1 MADVTVG
8 LIGNPNCGKSTLF
21 NALTGGRA
29 RVGNW
34 PGVTVER
41 RSGRWPL
48 AGRDVEL
55 IDLPGTYALDSS
67 PSASQDEIIARDFAA
82 SGGADVIVN
91 VLDATAIERGLYLTF
106 QLLEMRVPLVV
117 AVNRMDLARREGIR
131 VDLDRL
137 AERLG
142 CPVVPLVATRREGT
156 GKLAT
161 TVAEVLESGP
171 RVGIRIEYPAAIEQ
185 ALRELGD
192 RIEPMAHERG
202 VDPRWLGLALLE
214 GDRMALARADAAL
227 RDALEVVRAHA
238 ERHLDEPLDVYI
250 ADTRYRQIHSVA
262 GDSVR
267 HRGRVDRNLSDRID
281 RVLLHRIAGIP
292 IFLGVMYLLFV
303 ASYNGG
309 AVFIDF
315 FDQAAGVIFVEGT
328 AAGLDALGAPEWL
341 NTLLADAVGGAIQ
354 LVATFVAPIALTF
367 LFLAL
372 LEDSGYMARAA
383 FVMDRLMRRIGLP
396 GKAFVPM
403 VIGFGCNVPA
413 VMATRTLENPRER
426 LVAALMQPFMSCN
439 ARLVIYMAF
448 VAVFFR
454 DHGGQIVFGL
464 YLLGILMA
472 VLTALVLNR
481 TALRGEATPFVMELP
496 AYQVPRAGGLL
507 ATTWERLRVFVL
519 GVSKVIIVA
528 SVAISLL
535 SSFSPR
541 GEVLGPDRIGDSLL
555 GEIGKAI
562 TPAFGPMGLDE
573 DDWPEAVGLLTGV
586 VVKEVVLGTLNTIH
600 SRMATGEQ
608 DTTSAAEAAPYQPW
622 EGLMAAL
629 ATIPENA
636 RALVDDFTD
645 PLGLSGVSRLETGEA
660 EALAAE
666 QGLSQQAFSRLG
678 AELSA
683 PAALAYLVFIL
694 LYIPCIN
701 TMAAIY
707 RETGSRAWTAFSV
720 TWGIGLAWGL
730 ATLTYQF
737 ANAGAHPLRALGW
750 TVAILAA
757 FAMAVWMLRLSG
769 RRREAGA

>member
-1 MADVTVG
+1 MTDAIVG
-8 LIGNPNCGKSTLF
+8 LIGNPNSGKSTLF

-41 RSGRWPL
+41 RSGRWAP
-48 AGRDVEL
+48 GDRRIEL
-55 IDLPGTYALDSS
+55 IDLPGTYALDAT
-67 PSASQDEIIARDFAA
+67 PSASLDEIIARDFVA

-131 VDLDRL
+131 IDLDRL

-142 CPVVPLVATRREGT
+142 CPVVPLVASRGEGT
-156 GKLAT
+156 DRLGD
-161 TVAEVLESGP
+161 TVAAMLDRGP
-171 RVGIRIEYPAAIEQ
+171 MRGIRIEYPEVIEH
-185 ALRELGD
+185 ALRELGP
-192 RIEPMAHERG
+192 RLGAPARKAG

-214 GDRMALARADAAL
+214 GDPGAAERIGPEERARVDEA
-227 RDALEVVRAHA
+227 RRQA
-238 ERHLDEPLDVYI
+238 ERHLDEPIDVYI
-250 ADTRYRQIHSVA
+250 AETRYAQIHAVA
-262 GDSVR
+262 SACVR
-267 HRGRVDRNLSDRID
+267 QRGRIGRSLSDRID
-281 RVLLHRIAGIP
+281 RVLLNRFVGVP
-292 IFLGVMYLLFV
+292 VFLAAMYLLFV

-309 AVFIDF
+309 AVFLDF
-315 FDQAAGVIFVEGT
+315 FDQAAGVIFVDGT
-328 AAGLDALGAPEWL
+328 AAGLHALDAPRWL
-341 NTLLADAVGGAIQ
+341 VVLLADAVGGAIQ
-354 LVATFVAPIALTF
+354 LVATFVAPIAMTF
-367 LFLAL
+367 FFLAL

-448 VAVFFR
+448 VAVFFH
-454 DHGGQIVFGL
+454 DHGGQIVFSL
-464 YLLGILMA
+464 YLLGIVMA

-496 AYQVPRAGGLL
+496 AYQLPTLRGLL

-519 GVSKVIIVA
+519 GVGKVIIVA
-528 SVAISLL
+528 SVVITAL
-535 SSFSPR
+535 SSFSPK
-541 GEVLGPDRIGDSLL
+541 GEVLGPERIGDSVL
-555 GEIGKAI
+555 GETGKAL
-562 TPAFGPMGLDE
+562 TPVFAPMGLDE
-573 DDWPEAVGLLTGV
+573 ENWPEAVGLLTGV

-600 SRMATGEQ
+600 QRLGAGEDDHGRDEAT
-608 DTTSAAEAAPYQPW
+608 PWQPID
-622 EGLMAAL
+622 GLVQAL

-636 RALVDDFTD
+636 AALLSDVTD
-645 PLGLSGVSRLETGEA
+645 PLGLSSLGRLEEGQA
-660 EALAAE
+660 ESLAAE
-666 QGLSQQAFSRLG
+666 QGLDQQAFNRLG
-678 AELSA
+678 AYMSA

-694 LYIPCIN
+694 LYIPCVN

-707 RETGSRAWTAFSV
+707 RETGSRGWTAFSV
-720 TWGIGLAWGL
+720 LWGTGLAWAM
-730 ATLTYQF
+730 ATLVYQF
-737 ANAGAHPLRALGW
+737 AHVGAHPLRAVGW
-750 TVAILAA
+750 AAVILAA
-757 FAMAVWMLRLSG
+757 FAVVVRGLRMVG
-769 RRREAGA
+769 DRRELAA

>member
-34 PGVTVER
+34 PGVTVDR
-41 RSGRWPL
+41 RAGRWTL
-48 AGRDVEL
+48 GGREAEL

-131 VDLDRL
+131 IDLDRL

-142 CPVVPLVATRREGT
+142 CPVVPLVAARGEGNEA
-156 GKLAT
+156 LAT
-161 TVAEVLESGP
+161 TVADVLDREP
-171 RVGIRIEYPAAIEQ
+171 HTGIRIEYPEVIEQ
-185 ALRELGD
+185 ALRELGGQL
-192 RIEPMAHERG
+192 EPVARERQ

-214 GDRMALARADAAL
+214 GDRSALAHVAPEL
-227 RDALEVVRAHA
+227 LTALETARGHA
-238 ERHLDEPLDVYI
+238 ERHLDESVDVYI
-250 ADTRYRQIHSVA
+250 AETRYSQIHAVA
-262 GDSVR
+262 VDAVR
-267 HRGRVDRNLSDRID
+267 HRGRIGRNLSDRID
-281 RVLLHRIAGIP
+281 RVLLNRVAGIP

-315 FDQAAGVIFVEGT
+315 FDQAAGVIFVDGT
-328 AAGLDALGAPEWL
+328 AAGLGALGAPDWL
-341 NTLLADAVGGAIQ
+341 ITLLADAVGGAIQ
-354 LVATFVAPIALTF
+354 LVATFVAPIAMTF

-426 LVAALMQPFMSCN
+426 LISAMMQPFMSCN

-464 YLLGILMA
+464 YVLGILMA

-496 AYQVPRAGGLL
+496 AYQLPHARGLL

-528 SVAISLL
+528 SVVISLL

-541 GEVLGPDRIGDSLL
+541 GEVLGPDRIGDSVL
-555 GEIGKAI
+555 GEIGKTI
-562 TPAFGPMGLDE
+562 TPAFAPMGLDQQN
-573 DDWPEAVGLLTGV
+573 WPEAVGLLTGV
-586 VVKEVVLGTLNTIH
+586 VVKEVVLGTLSTIH
-600 SRMATGEQ
+600 SRIATGEG
-608 DTTSAAEAAPYQPW
+608 DAEQASGASPYRPW
-622 EGLMAAL
+622 EGLSAAL
-629 ATIPENA
+629 ATIPDNA
-636 RALVDDFTD
+636 RALMHDLTD
-645 PLGLSGVSRLETGEA
+645 PLGLSGMSRLGADEA

-666 QGLSQQAFSRLG
+666 QGLNQRAFSRLG

-683 PAALAYLVFIL
+683 SAALAYLVFIL

-707 RETGSRAWTAFSV
+707 RETGSRAWTTFSV
-720 TWGIGLAWGL
+720 LWGIGLAWGL
-730 ATLTYQF
+730 ATLVYQL
-737 ANAGAHPLRALGW
+737 ANAGSHPLRALGW
-750 TVAILAA
+750 AAVVVAA
-757 FAMAVWMLRLSG
+757 FAAVVWALWWQG
-769 RRREAGA
+769 RRREVVT

>member
-1 MADVTVG
+1 MADTIVG

-41 RSGRWPL
+41 RSGRWALDDRPI
-48 AGRDVEL
+48 EL
-55 IDLPGTYALDSS
+55 IDLPGTYALDAT
-67 PSASQDEIIARDFAA
+67 PSASFDETIAREFAA
-82 SGGADVIVN
+82 TGGADVIVN

-106 QLLEMRVPLVV
+106 QLLEMRVPLVI

-137 AERLG
+137 ADRLG
-142 CPVVPLVATRREGT
+142 CPVVPLVAARGEGLDDLAATVGGILERE
-156 GKLAT
+156 
-161 TVAEVLESGP
+161 P
-171 RVGIRIEYPAAIEQ
+171 QPGIRIEYPEVIEQ
-185 ALRELGD
+185 ALRELGPPL
-192 RIEPMAHERG
+192 EPVAREARM
-202 VDPRWLGLALLE
+202 DPRWLGLALLE
-214 GDRMALARADAAL
+214 GDPAAAERAGPAL
-227 RDALEVVRAHA
+227 RERVEEARGYA
-238 ERHLDEPLDVYI
+238 EWHLDEPVDVYI
-250 ADTRYRQIHSVA
+250 AETRYAQIHAVA
-262 GDSVR
+262 TACV
-267 HRGRVDRNLSDRID
+267 HQRGRIGRRLSDRID
-281 RVLLHRIAGIP
+281 RVLLDRFAGVP

-303 ASYNGG
+303 FSYNGG
-309 AVFIDF
+309 AVFLDF
-315 FDQAAGVIFVEGT
+315 FDQAAGVIFVDGI
-328 AAGLDALGAPEWL
+328 AAGLQVAGAPEWL
-341 NTLLADAVGGAIQ
+341 VTLLSDAVGGAIQ
-354 LVATFVAPIALTF
+354 LVATFIAPIAMTF

-426 LVAALMQPFMSCN
+426 LVSALMQPFMSCN

-454 DHGGQIVFGL
+454 DHGGQIVFAL
-464 YLLGILMA
+464 YLLGIVMA
-472 VLTALVLNR
+472 VLTALLLNR

-496 AYQVPRAGGLL
+496 TYQVPALRGLL

-519 GVSKVIIVA
+519 GVSKVIILAAVVITA
-528 SVAISLL
+528 L
-535 SSFSPR
+535 STFSPR
-541 GEVLGPDRIGDSLL
+541 GEVLGPDRIGDSVL
-555 GEIGKAI
+555 GETGKAL
-562 TPAFGPMGLDE
+562 TPVLAPMGLDE
-573 DDWPEAVGLLTGV
+573 ENWPEAVGLLTGV

-600 SRMATGEQ
+600 HRL
-608 DTTSAAEAAPYQPW
+608 AADEGRSDPDEDASWRPL
-622 EGLMAAL
+622 EGLAAAL

-636 RALVDDFTD
+636 AALVSDVTD
-645 PLGLSGVSRLETGEA
+645 PLGLSSMEKLEAGQA
-660 EALAAE
+660 ESLAAE
-666 QGLSQQAFSRLG
+666 QGLDQQAFSRLG
-678 AELSA
+678 AQLSA

-720 TWGIGLAWGL
+720 LWGIGLAWGM
-730 ATLTYQF
+730 ATLVYQF
-737 ANAGAHPLRALGW
+737 ANVGSHPLRAFGWLG
-750 TVAILAA
+750 VILAA
-757 FAMAVWMLRLSG
+757 FAVVVWGLRSLG
-769 RRREAGA
+769 RRQEVAA